1 MSEEKTTLTVTIK
14 ETTSSD
20 EVKAI
25 ETAIEET
32 LKLDDKE
39 VKVKERKPRKPKETK
54 DANKTEKPV
63 DDILQE
69 RELTYISEPEAWS
82 ELPWDI
88 LSISAYHIGH
98 QTDAETAIKEAI
110 KINPHDSRLQQNA
123 LIILH

>member
-1 MSEEKTTLTVTIK
+1 MACIECPEQREVWLEFAKIAYHHQDYVSAYYACTKCVSIK
-14 ETTSSD
+14 
-20 EVKAI
+20 
-25 ETAIEET
+25 
-32 LKLDDKE
+32 
-39 VKVKERKPRKPKETK
+39 
-54 DANKTEKPV
+54 
-63 DDILQE
+63 E

>member
-69 RELTYISEPEAWS
+69 RKPAES
-82 ELPWDI
+82 
-88 LSISAYHIGH
+88 
-98 QTDAETAIKEAI
+98 TDTPATTAV
-110 KINPHDSRLQQNA
+110 S
-123 LIILH
+123 